1 MRREL
6 MNQVLMYGLVGVLV
20 TLVFPVFS
28 RLS

>member
-6 MNQVLMYGLVGVLV
+6 VNQVLMYGLVGVLV

-28 RLS
+28 RLT

>member
-28 RLS
+28 RLT

>member
-6 MNQVLMYGLVGVLV
+6 VNQVLMYGLVGVLV

>member
-28 RLS
+28 RLI

>member
-20 TLVFPVFS
+20 TLVFPIFS
-28 RLS
+28 RFI

>member
-6 MNQVLMYGLVGVLV
+6 MNQILVYGLVGFLV

-28 RLS
+28 RLT

>member
-6 MNQVLMYGLVGVLV
+6 VNQALVYGLVGFLV
-20 TLVFPVFS
+20 ILVFPVFG